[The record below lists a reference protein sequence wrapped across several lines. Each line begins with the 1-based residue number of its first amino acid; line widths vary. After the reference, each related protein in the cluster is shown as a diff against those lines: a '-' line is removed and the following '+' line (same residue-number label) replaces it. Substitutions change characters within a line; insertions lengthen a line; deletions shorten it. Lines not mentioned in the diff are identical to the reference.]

1 VARPLEEE
9 HDHDDFDSFVV
20 PLPEIADPAALAAR
34 VTAVA
39 DTHDVFRD
47 RQANRWHSSDQ
58 HFNVNWH
65 ADMRILRGWTPAKNC
80 ELF

>member
-1 VARPLEEE
+1 MARPLEEE

-47 RQANRWHSSDQ
+47 RK
-58 HFNVNWH
+58 
-65 ADMRILRGWTPAKNC
+65 RIAGIPPINILT
-80 ELF
+80 